1 MPIYEFYCPTCRE
14 RFEERRPMHAMA
26 AEARCR
32 QGHLAERVLSAFAVA
47 SGTREGEA
55 GGGCCAGGACGCAAR

>member
-1 MPIYEFYCPTCRE
+1 
-14 RFEERRPMHAMA
+14 MHAMA